1 MAGVNKVILLGRLGK
16 DPELKVFEGGGKI
29 CNITLAT
36 SENYTDREGNKV
48 EKTEWH
54 NIVFNDKLADLVN
67 TYLAKGREVYIEGK
81 LRTRKY
87 DDANG
92 VTKYITEILGQN
104 VNFIGGRNDSN
115 SGGQNYSS
123 EQSSEP
129 IQKTTP
135 VSSPADTFTSAT
147 DEDDLPF

>member
-16 DPELKVFEGGGKI
+16 DPEIKVFEGGGKI
-29 CNITLAT
+29 CNIVLAT

-67 TYLAKGREVYIEGK
+67 TYLAKGREVYVEGK

-115 SGGQNYSS
+115 SGSQNYSS

-129 IQKTTP
+129 EQKA
-135 VSSPADTFTSAT
+135 VSSPSPADTFTAAT
-147 DEDDLPF
+147 DDDDLPF